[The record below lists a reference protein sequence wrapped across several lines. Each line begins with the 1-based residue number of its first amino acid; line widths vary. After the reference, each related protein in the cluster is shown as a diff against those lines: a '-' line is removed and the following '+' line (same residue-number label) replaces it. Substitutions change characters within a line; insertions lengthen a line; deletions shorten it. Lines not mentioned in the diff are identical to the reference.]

1 MNRRVM
7 MGRAGLLAV
16 VMAGLAA
23 CVPTRNN
30 PMVVMVERSPI
41 AYTVPAVATPAMP
54 VGTMVPPAPTA
65 ARAGTPIPLT
75 PAPQAVQQAPVA
87 PRYTP
92 QHPAAAPQ
100 PGRTTVP
107 SPAAPIPASPVV
119 AMPGAGDSA
128 VPPADAMTV
137 APLYQPML
145 IPTYT
150 APSYAPPLK
159 GKVALPVLQ

>member
-1 MNRRVM
+1 MNKGVM
-7 MGRAGLLAV
+7 MGRVGLLAV

-30 PMVVMVERSPI
+30 PMVVMVERSPV

-54 VGTMVPPAPTA
+54 VGTMVPLAPTA
-65 ARAGTPIPLT
+65 ARAGTPVPLT
-75 PAPQAVQQAPVA
+75 PAPQAVQAPVA
-87 PRYTP
+87 PRYVP
-92 QHPAAAPQ
+92 QQPAAAPQ
-100 PGRTTVP
+100 PGRTAP
-107 SPAAPIPASPVV
+107 SPAGPIQASPVV
-119 AMPGAGDSA
+119 AMPGVGESA